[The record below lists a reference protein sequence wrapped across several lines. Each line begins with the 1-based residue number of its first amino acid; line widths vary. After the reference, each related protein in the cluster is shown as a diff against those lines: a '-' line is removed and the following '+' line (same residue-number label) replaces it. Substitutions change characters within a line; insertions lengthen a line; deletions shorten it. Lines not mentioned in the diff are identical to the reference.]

1 MSAAVASMRNSIKN
15 ICYVVANSN
24 AMNGVAPGTVIT
36 YGLAPWQMVLYAA
49 SAVIGLGVLFGFF
62 KWLKSGKDA

>member
-1 MSAAVASMRNSIKN
+1 
-15 ICYVVANSN
+15 
-24 AMNGVAPGTVIT
+24 MNGVAPGTVIT